1 VPTGPSTSII
11 IPVHN
16 GAEMLRRCLAAL
28 RQHAPENS
36 EIIVV
41 DDCSNDSSVDVVLQS
56 GFRLVRAEE
65 QGGPAAARNLGAQA
79 AEGDILIFLD
89 ADVCVHDD
97 TFDVLLAPFADETV
111 AAVFGSYDAN
121 PDAPY
126 LVSRFRNLLHHYVHQ
141 TASAEGKTFWT
152 GCGAVRRDLFLQIG
166 GFDSSFRSPAIE
178 DIELGM
184 RLSSSGLRIVLN
196 KRAQV
201 MHLKRWTLV
210 SMCTTDVWRR
220 GVPWTRLILR
230 DRRMP
235 NDLNLKPSQRLSVIL
250 TFLMLML
257 FGIGAWVEPRVMVI
271 PLLTVA
277 AIQVLDMIKPGSRQ
291 ILARMASGLLVG
303 GSCLWAA
310 LQLPSAFALG
320 FAGVLGIWLANAGFY
335 RFLSRSE
342 GRSFALAV
350 FPVHV
355 LFFVTCGL
363 AFCIA
368 AAGHFSSAVWSFRSR
383 PRMTP
388 SAPALTKH
396 EAL

>member
-1 VPTGPSTSII
+1 MSTSTSISI
-11 IPVHN
+11 VVPVRN
-16 GAEMLRRCLAAL
+16 GAEMLRRCLGAL

-41 DDCSNDSSVDVVLQS
+41 DDCSNDSSVNVVLQS
-56 GFRLVRAEE
+56 GFRLVRAEK
-65 QGGPAAARNLGAQA
+65 QGGPAAARNLGAQV
-79 AEGDILIFLD
+79 AEGDILIFVD

-97 TFDVLLAPFADETV
+97 TLDLLVAPFADETV
-111 AAVFGSYDAN
+111 GAVFGSYDAK
-121 PDAPY
+121 PDSPY

-141 TASAEGKTFWT
+141 TASTDGKTFWT
-152 GCGAVRRDLFLQIG
+152 GCGAVRRDLFLDIG
-166 GFDSSFRSPAIE
+166 GFDSGFTSPAIE
-178 DIELGM
+178 DIEFGM
-184 RLSSSGLRIVLN
+184 RLSSAGHRIVLN
-196 KRAQV
+196 KQAQA
-201 MHLKRWTLV
+201 MHLKRWTLGT
-210 SMCTTDVWRR
+210 MCTTDFWRR
-220 GVPWTRLILR
+220 GVPWSRLILR
-230 DRRMP
+230 ERRMP
-235 NDLNLKPSQRLSVIL
+235 NDLNLKRSQRLSVIL

-257 FGIGAWVEPRVMVI
+257 FAIGAWTEPRVMVV

-277 AIQVLDMIKPGSRQ
+277 AIQVLDTIKPGRWQ
-291 ILARMASGLLVG
+291 ILARIASGLLVG

-368 AAGHFSSAVWSFRSR
+368 AAGHLSNAVWSFRSR

-388 SAPALTKH
+388 PAPALTKH
-396 EAL
+396 EVL